1 MSPWQLLDLLFV
13 IKEMLNKAVINKK
26 RITECNH
33 YREEKNY

>member
-13 IKEMLNKAVINKK
+13 IKEINKAVINKK

-33 YREEKNY
+33 YREKKNY